1 MTQVDVSSMNV
12 IQLLDDILILW
23 IQFDQFF
30 SYREIFFYY
39 QDIHMVAYGMWQEW
53 CGHIQRE
60 LHKPGFEF
68 RLHCDKHRIYTSMS
82 DVAQIRMIVDKIKF
96 LCWYICIWRSY

>member
-23 IQFDQFF
+23 IQFDPFF
-30 SYREIFFYY
+30 SYREIFLSLNIYY
-39 QDIHMVAYGMWQEW
+39 QDIHMVAYGIWQDW
-53 CGHIQRE
+53 CQQ
-60 LHKPGFEF
+60 LHKPGMESKS
-68 RLHCDKHRIYTSMS
+68 HCDQYRIYISMS

-96 LCWYICIWRSY
+96 LCWYICIWCWY

>member
-39 QDIHMVAYGMWQEW
+39 QDIHMVAYGM
-53 CGHIQRE
+53 
-60 LHKPGFEF
+60 
-68 RLHCDKHRIYTSMS
+68 
-82 DVAQIRMIVDKIKF
+82 
-96 LCWYICIWRSY
+96 